1 MNFHHEVSMSLRS
14 STGYEIGKIPHHRIL
29 SPNCHSRARGNPGLF
44 RAELTWIPALPSLR
58 DVRAF
63 VVRSLFIAFAALFCL
78 VSAGHS
84 QDKKLPLMTIAYS
97 AISGSFAPLWFAH
110 DQGLFAKQG
119 VDAKIAYIQGNRVML
134 SALTAGEIQ
143 AYQGGAEGL
152 IRLVSGG
159 GDGIFIATQYNT
171 VNHYVLITDPSIT
184 RIEDLRGK
192 RLALDPTS
200 PTYGYMLKV
209 LEKVGVRKD
218 EVQFVQ
224 FGTAGQPERVA
235 AVLRKQAAA
244 TILTAPNTY
253 AAEKQGLRSFSA
265 IRDLGIRQLITVSGM
280 TKRFL
285 RERRDSA
292 EAFLRGYIEGLHGVR
307 TQKEATIRIIA
318 KYTRQRDADI
328 LNKFYDEMAADLP
341 RIPYVD
347 EVSARST
354 IEAMQT
360 QGPPLPKVDVKSIF
374 DNGLLRSMESSGMI
388 DKLAPR

>member
-1 MNFHHEVSMSLRS
+1 VVKSVFPYHTKNH
-14 STGYEIGKIPHHRIL
+14 
-29 SPNCHSRARGNPGLF
+29 F
-44 RAELTWIPALPSLR
+44 RRRLAIATFVIACCLTT
-58 DVRAF
+58 
-63 VVRSLFIAFAALFCL
+63 AA
-78 VSAGHS
+78 SG
-84 QDKKLPLMTIAYS
+84 QDKKLPAMTIAYS

-110 DQGLFAKQG
+110 DLGLFAKHG

-134 SALTAGEIQ
+134 SALTSGEIH

-159 GDGIFIATQYNT
+159 GDGVFIATQYNL
-171 VNHYVLITDPSIT
+171 VSHYVLIADPSIT

-209 LEKVGVRKD
+209 LEKVGIRKD

-224 FGTAGQPERVA
+224 FGTAGQPERAA
-235 AVLRKQAAA
+235 AVLRKQASA
-244 TILTAPNTY
+244 TILTAPNTF
-253 AAEKQGLRSFSA
+253 AAEKQGLRSFTA
-265 IRDLGIRQLITVSGM
+265 IRDLGIRQLITVSGI

-292 EAFLRGYIEGLHGVR
+292 EAFLRGYVEGLHAVR
-307 TQKEATIRIIA
+307 TQKETTIKIIA
-318 KYTRQRDADI
+318 KYTRQRDPEV

-347 EVSARST
+347 EVSARAT
-354 IEAMQT
+354 IDAMQA
-360 QGPPLPKVDVKSIF
+360 QGPPLPKVDVKGIF
-374 DNGLLRSMESSGMI
+374 DNSLLRAFETSGLI